1 MMMKKNTLI
10 ALAAASAITFAA
22 SGAALAADTH
32 APQPPRLK
40 WSFAGPFGHFDKQQL
55 QRGFKV
61 YREVCQ
67 ACHSMKLVAFR
78 TLGQSGALGF
88 SEGQIKTL
96 AGEYQITDGP
106 NDRGEM
112 FQRPGRPS
120 DYFPPIFAN
129 EQAARAT
136 HNGALPIDLSVVA
149 KARTYE
155 VGFPGFLIDIVRQYQ
170 ENGVDYLHAL
180 LTGYENPPAGETL
193 TPTQFW
199 NKFYP
204 GHKIAMRP
212 PLEDKRVEYT
222 DGSPQTVD
230 QYARDVT
237 AFLMWAAEPHLEAR
251 KRIGF
256 QVMIFLIV
264 FAGLAYFTKKKV
276 WANAH

>member
-1 MMMKKNTLI
+1 MMNKNTLL
-10 ALAAASAITFAA
+10 ALGLVSAISFGTV
-22 SGAALAADTH
+22 GTVLAADAH
-32 APQPPRLK
+32 APQPPRLS
-40 WSFAGPFGHFDKQQL
+40 WSFSGPFGHYDKQQL

-67 ACHSMKLVAFR
+67 ACHSLQLVAFR
-78 TLGQSGALGF
+78 TLGQPGALGF
-88 SEGQIKTL
+88 SEGQVKTL
-96 AGEYQITDGP
+96 AAEYQITDGP

-120 DYFPPIFAN
+120 DTFPPVFAN

-136 HNGALPIDLSVVA
+136 HNGAYPIDLSVIA

-180 LTGYENPPAGETL
+180 LTGYTEPPAGEQL
-193 TPTQFW
+193 SPNQFW
-199 NKFYP
+199 NKYYP

-237 AFLMWAAEPHLEAR
+237 AFLMWAAEPHLEQR

>member
-1 MMMKKNTLI
+1 MKKNTLL
-10 ALAAASAITFAA
+10 ALGIASALSLATA
-22 SGAALAADTH
+22 SAVRAADAH
-32 APQPPRLK
+32 APQPPRQS
-40 WSFAGPFGHFDKQQL
+40 WSFSGPLGKFDKAQL
-55 QRGFKV
+55 QRGLKV

-67 ACHSMKLVAFR
+67 ACHSMNLVAFR
-78 TLGQSGALGF
+78 TLGQPGALGF
-88 SEGQIKTL
+88 TEGQIKTI

-106 NDRGEM
+106 NDSGEM

-120 DYFPPIFAN
+120 DYFPPIYPN

-136 HNGALPIDLSVVA
+136 HNGALPVDLSVIA

-170 ENGVDYLHAL
+170 ENGVDYIHAL
-180 LTGYENPPAGETL
+180 LTGYSEPPAGETL
-193 TPTQFW
+193 GPGQHW
-199 NKFYP
+199 NKFFP
-204 GHKIAMRP
+204 GHKIAMTP
-212 PLEDKRVEYT
+212 PLDKDRVEYT
-222 DGSPQTVD
+222 DGTPQTVD

-237 AFLMWAAEPHLEAR
+237 AFLMWAAEPHLESR

>member
-1 MMMKKNTLI
+1 MMKKNTLL
-10 ALAAASAITFAA
+10 ALGIASAISFGA
-22 SGAALAADTH
+22 SGAALAADAH

-40 WSFAGPFGHFDKQQL
+40 WTFAGPFGHFDKQQI

-67 ACHSMKLVAFR
+67 ACHSLKLVAFR
-78 TLGQSGALGF
+78 TLGQAGALGF
-88 SEGQIKTL
+88 SEGQIKTI

-136 HNGALPIDLSVVA
+136 HNGALPVDLSVIA

-170 ENGVDYLHAL
+170 ENGVDYIHAL
-180 LTGYENPPAGETL
+180 LTGYSEPPAGEKL
-193 TPTQFW
+193 PPNQFW
-199 NKFYP
+199 NIYYP

-237 AFLMWAAEPHLEAR
+237 AFLMWTAEPHLEAR

-264 FAGLAYFTKKKV
+264 FAGLAYFTKKKI
-276 WANAH
+276 WASAH

>member
-1 MMMKKNTLI
+1 MKKNTLL
-10 ALAAASAITFAA
+10 ALGIASALSFATA
-22 SGAALAADTH
+22 SAVLAADAH
-32 APQPPRLK
+32 APQPPRQS
-40 WSFAGPFGHFDKQQL
+40 WSFSGPLGKFDKAQL
-55 QRGFKV
+55 QRGLKV

-67 ACHSMKLVAFR
+67 ACHSMNLVAFR
-78 TLGQSGALGF
+78 TLGQPGALGF
-88 SEGQIKTL
+88 TEGQIKTI

-106 NDRGEM
+106 NDSGEM

-120 DYFPPIFAN
+120 DYFPPIYPN

-136 HNGALPIDLSVVA
+136 HNGALPVDLSVIA

-170 ENGVDYLHAL
+170 ENGVDYIHAL
-180 LTGYENPPAGETL
+180 LTGYSEPPAGETL
-193 TPTQFW
+193 GPGQHW
-199 NKFYP
+199 NKFFP
-204 GHKIAMRP
+204 GHKIAMTP
-212 PLEDKRVEYT
+212 PLDKDRVEYT
-222 DGSPQTVD
+222 DGTPQTVD

-237 AFLMWAAEPHLEAR
+237 AFLMWAAEPHLESR

>member
-1 MMMKKNTLI
+1 MNKKTL
-10 ALAAASAITFAA
+10 LAIGLVCAISLGAGSAAFAA
-22 SGAALAADTH
+22 EY
-32 APQPPRLK
+32 APAPPRLK
-40 WSFAGPFGHFDKQQL
+40 WSFSGPFGKFDKGQL
-55 QRGFKV
+55 QRGLKV

-67 ACHSMKLVAFR
+67 ACHSLNLVAFR

-88 SEGQIKTL
+88 TEGQIKTL

-106 NDRGEM
+106 NDTGEM

-120 DYFPPIFAN
+120 DYFPKIFAN

-136 HNGALPIDLSVVA
+136 HNGALPVDLSVIA

-180 LTGYENPPAGETL
+180 LTGYENPPAGVEL
-193 TPTQFW
+193 PPTQFW

-204 GHKIAMRP
+204 GNRIAMRP
-212 PLEDKRVEYT
+212 PLEDNRVEYS
-222 DGSPQTVD
+222 DGTPQTVD
-230 QYARDVT
+230 QYSRDVT

-256 QVMIFLIV
+256 QVIVFLIV

-276 WANAH
+276 WASAH

>member
-1 MMMKKNTLI
+1 MMMNKNTLI
-10 ALAAASAITFAA
+10 ALGVASAISVGASAAAFAA
-22 SGAALAADTH
+22 DAH
-32 APQPPRLK
+32 APQPPRLS
-40 WSFAGPFGHFDKQQL
+40 WTFAGPFGHFDKQQL

-88 SEGQIKTL
+88 NEGQIKTI

-120 DYFPPIFAN
+120 DYFPPVFAN
-129 EQAARAT
+129 EQAGRAT
-136 HNGALPIDLSVVA
+136 HNGAFPVDLSVIA

-155 VGFPGFLIDIVRQYQ
+155 VGFPGFLIDIVKQYQ
-170 ENGVDYLHAL
+170 ENGVDYIHAL
-180 LTGYENPPAGETL
+180 LTGYENPPAGEQL
-193 TPTQFW
+193 SPTQFW
-199 NKFYP
+199 NKFFP

-251 KRIGF
+251 KRMGF

-264 FAGLAYFTKKKV
+264 FAGLAYFTKKKI
-276 WANAH
+276 WASAH

>member
-1 MMMKKNTLI
+1 MMNKKTL
-10 ALAAASAITFAA
+10 LAIGLVCAISFGAGSAAFAA
-22 SGAALAADTH
+22 EY

-40 WSFAGPFGHFDKQQL
+40 WSFAGPFGKFDKGQL
-55 QRGFKV
+55 QRGLKV

-67 ACHSMKLVAFR
+67 ACHSLNLVAFR

-106 NDRGEM
+106 NDTGEM

-120 DYFPPIFAN
+120 DYFPKIFAN

-136 HNGALPIDLSVVA
+136 HNGALPVDLSVIA

-180 LTGYENPPAGETL
+180 LTGYENPPAGVEL
-193 TPTQFW
+193 PPTQFW
-199 NKFYP
+199 NKYYP
-204 GHKIAMRP
+204 GHRIAMRP
-212 PLEDKRVEYT
+212 PLEDNRVEYS
-222 DGSPQTVD
+222 DGTPQTVD
-230 QYARDVT
+230 QYSRDVT

-256 QVMIFLIV
+256 QVIIFLIV
-264 FAGLAYFTKKKV
+264 FAGLAYFTKKKI
-276 WANAH
+276 WASAH